1 MKKQKPIPG
10 KSISLGV
17 LYQHLGFIYST
28 GVRRIVSLP
37 NASLT
42 MDVKTYGQIL
52 ENTHNCTVSS
62 RPVPYVR
69 WITIE
74 MNFQSIM
81 AYAYRLQAPSHHLL
95 DKSPL
100 ISPVN
105 EASQG
110 QCEENLDI
118 WELGNLAK
126 PPKMVNSENVILA
139 SPSQIPFNI
148 TCISWD
154 PAKMLSHTALVPFN
168 IPQCQLN

>member
-110 QCEENLDI
+110 QWWRKSRYLRI
-118 WELGNLAK
+118 RK
-126 PPKMVNSENVILA
+126 PGQATQDGEFWKCNFGISARSL
-139 SPSQIPFNI
+139 FNI